1 MKKILDASEMSR
13 TFRRMTHEILEKN
26 NGVEDIVFAGVVTRG
41 VPIAVRISKNIEQME
56 NVMIQTIPLD
66 ITRFRDDNDLN
77 RETVY
82 FSSKS
87 SDYNVHNKTVIIV
100 DDVMYT
106 GRTARAAME
115 AVLALG
121 RPKRIQLLVLI
132 DRGHRELPIK
142 PDFVGKNIPTSHN
155 ERVTVKLLEEDGVD
169 LVAIES

>member
-13 TFRRMTHEILEKN
+13 TLKRMTHEILEKN
-26 NGVEDIVFAGVVTRG
+26 NGVSDIIFAGVVTRG
-41 VPIAVRISKNIEQME
+41 VPIAARISKNIEQME
-56 NVMIQTIPLD
+56 NVKVQTIPLD
-66 ITRFRDDNDLN
+66 ITRFRDDIDLKG
-77 RETVY
+77 ESVY

-87 SDYNVHNKTVIIV
+87 SEYDVHDKTVIIV

-142 PDFVGKNIPTSHN
+142 PDYVGKNIPTSRD
-155 ERVTVKLLEEDGVD
+155 ERVMAKLFEEDGVD
-169 LVAIES
+169 LVAIEE